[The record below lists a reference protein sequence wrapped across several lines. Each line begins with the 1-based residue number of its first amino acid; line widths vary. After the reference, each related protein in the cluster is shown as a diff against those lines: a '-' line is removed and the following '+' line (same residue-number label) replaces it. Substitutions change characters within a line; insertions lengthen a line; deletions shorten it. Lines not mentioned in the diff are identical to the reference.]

1 MRKSGLG
8 LALLFSLIA
17 PIKAVYAEAIMISGK
32 LQADLPAVSF
42 DPGPGDFVAYVNSN
56 TITASGAGTA
66 CNVTVDDRA
75 TSSVDNLVCFFEW
88 LPNTLGLTSNGF
100 TLSGVPNTTGD
111 LKLPYKISYFSGSER
126 KKVEIVKGEYS
137 IKKCGTGKTNYHRS

>member
-42 DPGPGDFVAYVNSN
+42 DQG
-56 TITASGAGTA
+56 
-66 CNVTVDDRA
+66 RA
-75 TSSVDNLVCFFEW
+75 TL
-88 LPNTLGLTSNGF
+88 LHTLIL
-100 TLSGVPNTTGD
+100 TLS
-111 LKLPYKISYFSGSER
+111 LPQ
-126 KKVEIVKGEYS
+126 VQAQPVM
-137 IKKCGTGKTNYHRS
+137 

>member
-66 CNVTVDDRA
+66 LMNPLMI
-75 TSSVDNLVCFFEW
+75 LVKIIKLRW
-88 LPNTLGLTSNGF
+88 IHI
-100 TLSGVPNTTGD
+100 LSYD
-111 LKLPYKISYFSGSER
+111 QM
-126 KKVEIVKGEYS
+126 
-137 IKKCGTGKTNYHRS
+137 

>member
-1 MRKSGLG
+1 MEKYRFLNVIRTDISVFHRKVSLILLRKQVFVMRKSGLG

-75 TSSVDNLVCFFEW
+75 TSSVDNLVCF
-88 LPNTLGLTSNGF
+88 
-100 TLSGVPNTTGD
+100 
-111 LKLPYKISYFSGSER
+111 
-126 KKVEIVKGEYS
+126 
-137 IKKCGTGKTNYHRS
+137 

>member
-42 DPGPGDFVAYVNSN
+42 DPGP
-56 TITASGAGTA
+56 
-66 CNVTVDDRA
+66 A
-75 TSSVDNLVCFFEW
+75 TL
-88 LPNTLGLTSNGF
+88 LHTLIL
-100 TLSGVPNTTGD
+100 TLS
-111 LKLPYKISYFSGSER
+111 LPQ
-126 KKVEIVKGEYS
+126 VQAQPVM
-137 IKKCGTGKTNYHRS
+137 

>member
-42 DPGPGDFVAYVNSN
+42 DPG
-56 TITASGAGTA
+56 
-66 CNVTVDDRA
+66 RA
-75 TSSVDNLVCFFEW
+75 TL
-88 LPNTLGLTSNGF
+88 LHTLIL
-100 TLSGVPNTTGD
+100 TLS
-111 LKLPYKISYFSGSER
+111 LPQ
-126 KKVEIVKGEYS
+126 VQAQPVM
-137 IKKCGTGKTNYHRS
+137 

>member
-75 TSSVDNLVCFFEW
+75 TSSVDNLVF
-88 LPNTLGLTSNGF
+88 
-100 TLSGVPNTTGD
+100 LSGYPIPWD
-111 LKLPYKISYFSGSER
+111 LLLTVSLFQAFPTPPVI
-126 KKVEIVKGEYS
+126 
-137 IKKCGTGKTNYHRS
+137 

>member
-56 TITASGAGTA
+56 
-66 CNVTVDDRA
+66 
-75 TSSVDNLVCFFEW
+75 
-88 LPNTLGLTSNGF
+88 
-100 TLSGVPNTTGD
+100 
-111 LKLPYKISYFSGSER
+111 
-126 KKVEIVKGEYS
+126 
-137 IKKCGTGKTNYHRS
+137 

>member
-66 CNVTVDDRA
+66 CNEYTLPEHKVPPGAFTITV
-75 TSSVDNLVCFFEW
+75 
-88 LPNTLGLTSNGF
+88 GL
-100 TLSGVPNTTGD
+100 L
-111 LKLPYKISYFSGSER
+111 LA
-126 KKVEIVKGEYS
+126 
-137 IKKCGTGKTNYHRS
+137 